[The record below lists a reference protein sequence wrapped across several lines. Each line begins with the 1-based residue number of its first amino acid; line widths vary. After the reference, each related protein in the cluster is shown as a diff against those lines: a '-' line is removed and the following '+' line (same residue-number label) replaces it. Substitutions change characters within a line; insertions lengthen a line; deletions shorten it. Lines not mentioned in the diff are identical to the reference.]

1 MPPWPS
7 QAFAP
12 VAVVVVPSLHAVFP
26 DCAYAT
32 AGITAAM
39 RAAAAVREM
48 KRETDMRPSEGVAKL
63 TRVASSASP
72 PRATCAGSHSKQVA
86 RLHEERIVD
95 PPRAREQIVAPP
107 ALGELARV

>member
-32 AGITAAM
+32 VGITAAM

-63 TRVASSASP
+63 TRVDSSASP
-72 PRATCAGSHSKQVA
+72 EGQVRGITFERGSSPSRRRHRRAAARPRA
-86 RLHEERIVD
+86 D
-95 PPRAREQIVAPP
+95 PRFASGV
-107 ALGELARV
+107 